1 MVAEFHFQQLGP
13 PLSPDDIDAFER
25 EIGGRLPDDYKR
37 FLLAHNGGM
46 NDPRLGLSW
55 DGGLHEI
62 PGFDSLLAPGQ
73 SGLRRAL
80 ENLREL
86 NIDGY
91 LPVTMTQNQE
101 DICLDIRDKIGTV
114 WFVRYA
120 HENYVPV
127 AARLFPLAGSFTE
140 FLDMLVEIPEPYCR
154 IEELGER
161 GTEND
166 LVAYLAEG
174 NSIDA
179 TGKNRM
185 TILCEAIMHGNLPM
199 IEACIVRGASV
210 SQTIHMAVQ
219 NRRPDLVKRLV
230 EAGADVNEPSEFGGR
245 PLKFVPGTALPGEE
259 GAQNRAMYKLLVE
272 LGAKE

>member
-1 MVAEFHFQQLGP
+1 MGP
-13 PLSPDDIDAFER
+13 SLSPDDIDAFER

-46 NDPRLGLSW
+46 NDPPLGLSW
-55 DGGLHEI
+55 DGELHTV
-62 PGFDSLLAPGQ
+62 PGFDSLLPPGH

-91 LPVTMTQNQE
+91 LPITMTQNQE
-101 DICLDIRDKIGTV
+101 DICLDFRVEIGTV
-114 WFVRYA
+114 WFVRYGY
-120 HENYVPV
+120 ENYVAV
-127 AARLFPLAGSFTE
+127 SARLFPLAGSFAE
-140 FLDMLVEIPEPYCR
+140 FLGMLVEIPEPYCR

-185 TILCEAIMHGNLPM
+185 TIVCEAIKYGNLPM
-199 IEACIVRGASV
+199 IEACIARGASV
-210 SQTIHMAVQ
+210 SRTIYMAVQ
-219 NRRPDLVKRLV
+219 NRRPDLVKRFV
-230 EAGADVNEPSEFGGR
+230 EAGADVNEPTDFGR
-245 PLKFVPGTALPGEE
+245 LPLSFVPGIALPGEK
-259 GAQNRAMYKLLVE
+259 GAQNRAMYNLLVE
-272 LGAKE
+272 LGAKK